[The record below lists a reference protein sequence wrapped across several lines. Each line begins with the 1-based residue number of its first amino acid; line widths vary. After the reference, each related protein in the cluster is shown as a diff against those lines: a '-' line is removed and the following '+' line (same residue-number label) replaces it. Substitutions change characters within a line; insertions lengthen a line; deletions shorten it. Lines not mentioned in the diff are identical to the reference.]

1 MRALLQAAVH
11 AEEDAGGAD
20 VGVMPEVRLAT
31 GRLDVRVEDALFAA
45 LAEGHEHDEHLRHQR
60 QTARKATKPMRS

>member
-1 MRALLQAAVH
+1 
-11 AEEDAGGAD
+11 
-20 VGVMPEVRLAT
+20 
-31 GRLDVRVEDALFAA
+31 VRVEDALFAA